1 MARKNRDNWE
11 DEAGFAAPVVTCWLC
26 RREMGS
32 LTEWHHPIPKS
43 RGGRERQP
51 VHPICHRTIHLHF
64 TNSELE
70 KRYSSVES
78 LLSHSEIKK
87 FIEWIDG
94 KPADFDAPTK
104 TSSSQHRRQ

>member
-1 MARKNRDNWE
+1 MARKKRDQW
-11 DEAGFAAPVVTCWLC
+11 DEESEAEMPILQCWLC
-26 RREMGS
+26 SRDMGA

-64 TNSELE
+64 TNSDLE
-70 KRYSSVES
+70 RRYSNVEA
-78 LLSHSEIKK
+78 LLTHDEIAR
-87 FIEWIDG
+87 FVNWVAG

-104 TSSSQHRRQ
+104 GKR

>member
-1 MARKNRDNWE
+1 MARKNRESWA
-11 DEAGFAAPVVTCWLC
+11 DETDGEIPVATCWLC
-26 RREMGS
+26 GRDMGS

-70 KRYSSVES
+70 KRYSTVDA
-78 LLSHSEIKK
+78 LLNHSEIAR
-87 FIEWIDG
+87 FVQWVAG

-104 TSSSQHRRQ
+104 GKR